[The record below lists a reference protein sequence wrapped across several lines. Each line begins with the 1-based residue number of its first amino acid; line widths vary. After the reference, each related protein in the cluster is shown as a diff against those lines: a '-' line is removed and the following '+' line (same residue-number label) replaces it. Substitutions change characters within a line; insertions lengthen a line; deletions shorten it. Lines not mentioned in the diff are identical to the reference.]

1 MAMMGASGQARQGG
15 RRVRRRFSPMAEI
28 NVTPMVDIMLVL
40 LIVFMIAAPMLSVGV
55 PVNLPKTK
63 AAPLK
68 SNDRPLAITVRANG
82 DIYIE
87 ESAIALG
94 QLVPRLKAILQN
106 GSDSR
111 IYVRGDE
118 KVSYGRVAAVVA
130 RINAAGFSRVALV
143 TDQKL
148 GANGDMDDRENKGG
162 GGG

>member
-1 MAMMGASGQARQGG
+1 
-15 RRVRRRFSPMAEI
+15 MAEI

-40 LIVFMIAAPMLSVGV
+40 LIVFMVAAPMLSVGV

-63 AAPLK
+63 AAPLT
-68 SNDRPLAITVRANG
+68 SDDRPLAITVRANG

-87 ESAIALG
+87 ESAIALN

-106 GSDSR
+106 GFDSR

-148 GANGDMDDRENKGG
+148 GADSGKDDGAG
-162 GGG
+162 